1 MTKLVLMGYW
11 IVSLLA
17 VAIELQVVQL
27 LQLQLVVGV
36 GIEPA
41 RASLIYSKM
50 SVMSFD
56 SDVVLKKVM
65 HISVM
70 GLCKGI

>member
-17 VAIELQVVQL
+17 VAVELQVVQL